1 MPTKANLLTFFHMLP
16 QLPQIL
22 FSGVPFP
29 TKDVYKN
36 RGKYI
41 QIETNGSFKKD
52 MSYVIFMKKKRNSPS
67 YDSWIYISICGSWMF
82 SLFAVKHFIF
92 NAVCGR
98 VEIERG
104 NLYSSSYVRSM
115 TDTVDIKFNDTSI
128 NYYLFSVY

>member
-1 MPTKANLLTFFHMLP
+1 
-16 QLPQIL
+16 
-22 FSGVPFP
+22 
-29 TKDVYKN
+29 
-36 RGKYI
+36 
-41 QIETNGSFKKD
+41 
-52 MSYVIFMKKKRNSPS
+52 MSYVIFMKKKEIPHRMIVGFTSPFVVAGC
-67 YDSWIYISICGSWMF
+67 I
-82 SLFAVKHFIF
+82 FAVKHFIF